1 MAGAAL
7 NSREVQAYVYDHAQ
21 DGLRGVAVYD
31 GDDLDVRYARSDLE
45 DAVAERFGAMHESI
59 LATATEPGGD
69 HWGSLGSERAS
80 IQIRDEAA
88 VMHLRPGD
96 CDEQNCR
103 GMLVELDT
111 RVAQSLAE
119 FVASVRRVAFDE
131 V

>member
-1 MAGAAL
+1 MVDGSL
-7 NSREVQAYVYDHAQ
+7 RPREVQAYVQDRAQ

-31 GDDLDVRYARSDLE
+31 GEELSVEYARSDLGG
-45 DAVAERFGAMHESI
+45 AVAERFEGIHDAI
-59 LATATEPGGD
+59 RAATAAPED
-69 HWGSLGSERAS
+69 ERWGTLGPERAS

-88 VMHLRPGD
+88 VMHLRPTGD
-96 CDEQNCR
+96 GAVER

-131 V
+131 A